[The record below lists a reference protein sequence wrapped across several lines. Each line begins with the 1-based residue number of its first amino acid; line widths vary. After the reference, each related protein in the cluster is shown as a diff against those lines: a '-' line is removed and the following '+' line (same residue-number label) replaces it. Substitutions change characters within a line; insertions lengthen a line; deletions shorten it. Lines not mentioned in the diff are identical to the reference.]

1 MVGVPYASLAFFA
14 FLVYRGCKKN
24 AEYRALME
32 AKPIE
37 AKPSESPPAE

>member
-24 AEYRALME
+24 AEYRASLQ
-32 AKPIE
+32 A
-37 AKPSESPPAE
+37 PATDETQMKHG